1 MLEKENHAQAKAAG
15 PRSSGSRESEAVR
28 ITSRQLLGEAG
39 ELIIE
44 HKGRSYRLR
53 VTRQGNLILT
63 A

>member
-1 MLEKENHAQAKAAG
+1 MMENKQTRFETTAPELPKRCAPQAN
-15 PRSSGSRESEAVR
+15 RVSSRE
-28 ITSRQLLGEAG
+28 LLGEAG